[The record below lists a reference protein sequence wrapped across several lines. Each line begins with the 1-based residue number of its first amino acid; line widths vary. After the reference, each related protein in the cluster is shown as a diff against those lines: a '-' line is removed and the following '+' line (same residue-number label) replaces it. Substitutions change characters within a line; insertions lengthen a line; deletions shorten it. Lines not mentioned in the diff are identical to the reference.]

1 MPYYRI
7 QSWNG
12 TGRYLNVKTNTTI
25 TGRTDVNLYM
35 NTPKNDQEWQIES
48 LGNRQQVRTMNNP
61 LYMLNAHRTDWNCDV
76 YLDNEDTKI
85 NFISQGNNIYL
96 LQLDSE
102 PSRYLTAT
110 GTAVGANVNWQ
121 LRNTADDSQK
131 WKLIEGELESEPP
144 TSSDAIQTFINNA
157 KACVGM
163 NLAECAAH
171 FGVANPN
178 VAWCAW
184 FVIQCAKGTGLDVGT
199 SLLASGLHGVYGNY
213 SLSGGSLP
221 KAGDL
226 AFIEPDGY
234 SGIGHVGIIVD
245 VTSTQIITVEG
256 NMSGH
261 GNPQAAIVKNGYYT
275 HSGTSQGFGKILQYG
290 KNS

>member
-85 NFISQGNNIYL
+85 NFINQGNNIYL

-121 LRNTADDSQK
+121 LRNTA
-131 WKLIEGELESEPP
+131 
-144 TSSDAIQTFINNA
+144 
-157 KACVGM
+157 
-163 NLAECAAH
+163 
-171 FGVANPN
+171 
-178 VAWCAW
+178 
-184 FVIQCAKGTGLDVGT
+184 
-199 SLLASGLHGVYGNY
+199 
-213 SLSGGSLP
+213 
-221 KAGDL
+221 
-226 AFIEPDGY
+226 
-234 SGIGHVGIIVD
+234 
-245 VTSTQIITVEG
+245 
-256 NMSGH
+256 
-261 GNPQAAIVKNGYYT
+261 
-275 HSGTSQGFGKILQYG
+275 
-290 KNS
+290 